1 MADLNSPWTVGVLFS
16 QSGVTGYVER
26 SQLQG
31 TLLAIEE
38 INAGGGVM
46 GASDPAHHLRSRF
59 GTGGLASLSDQA
71 VG

>member
-16 QSGVTGYVER
+16 QSSVTGYVER

-46 GASDPAHHLRSRF
+46 GRPIQPITYDPGSEPEGFRR
-59 GTGGLASLSDQA
+59 
-71 VG
+71 